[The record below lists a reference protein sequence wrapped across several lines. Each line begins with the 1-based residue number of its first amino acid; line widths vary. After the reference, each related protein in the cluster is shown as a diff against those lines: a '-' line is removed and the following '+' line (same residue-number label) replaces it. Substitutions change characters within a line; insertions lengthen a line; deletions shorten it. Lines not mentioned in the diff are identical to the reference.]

1 MAIFTKKILHID
13 LYKFKFNILTSKYIT
28 SIYFNN
34 LNIKG
39 DCMANENQYKW
50 GVVIV
55 ACMAIFII
63 VLDSS
68 AMNVAIST
76 LVVELNTTL
85 SIIQAIIALY
95 ALIIASFMLLGSK
108 LQDILG
114 RKKTFLLG
122 LIIYA
127 IGTTT
132 ATLSIN
138 SGMLLIG
145 WAVLEGIGAAMI
157 LPATTTIVGSSYKG
171 KDRITA
177 FGIWGGIAAVGAA
190 IGPIVGGIFT
200 TFLTWR
206 LVFGMELVF
215 VALILIFRHYLTEST
230 PTLKWKDLDVVGA
243 LLSIVSL
250 VLIVLGIL
258 LLSKPEY
265 WAYVATLLISG
276 SILFIIFLLWQRRR
290 INKDLEPL
298 SDISL
303 LKNRL
308 FGLGIFN
315 NIIQQIPLAGFL
327 FIIPVFLQQVTKAD
341 AFTTGL
347 ALLPASI
354 TILIFSLL
362 GARLSSKLEPKYIV
376 MLGFLIS
383 AVGTFILGGVFT
395 VNTQIVDIIPG
406 TVVFGVG
413 IGLLLSQ
420 LTNLTL
426 SAARNDQETDAAGF
440 LNAFKNL
447 GYSMGT
453 ALIGVLLLLGIF
465 SGLTTGIESSGL
477 AGNMTTEQIKSSLF
491 DYVEKM
497 QTETPQIPP
506 EMVPQATQIVE
517 STISSSMRQT
527 FNALTL
533 ILILGLITSIF
544 IPKKKMN
551 P

>member
-1 MAIFTKKILHID
+1 MSH
-13 LYKFKFNILTSKYIT
+13 
-28 SIYFNN
+28 
-34 LNIKG
+34 
-39 DCMANENQYKW
+39 ENQNKW

-127 IGTTT
+127 CGTTT

-138 SGMLLIG
+138 AGMLLIG
-145 WAVLEGIGAAMI
+145 WAVLEGIGAAMM
-157 LPATTTIVGSSYKG
+157 LPATTTIVGASYEG
-171 KDRITA
+171 KDKVTA

-200 TFLTWR
+200 TYLTWR
-206 LVFGMELVF
+206 LVFASELIF
-215 VALILIFRHYLTEST
+215 VALILIYRHYLTESK
-230 PTLKWKDLDVVGA
+230 PTLKWKDLDVVGV

-258 LLSKPEY
+258 LLTRPEY
-265 WAYVATLLISG
+265 WGYVVTLLISG
-276 SILFIIFLLWQRRR
+276 SVLFIIFLLWQRRR
-290 INKDLEPL
+290 ISKGLEPL

-308 FGLGIFN
+308 FNIGNLN
-315 NIIQQIPLAGFL
+315 SIIQQIPLAGFL
-327 FIIPVFLQQVTKAD
+327 FIIPVFLQQVTKVN

-354 TILIFSLL
+354 TILICSLL
-362 GARLSSKLEPKYIV
+362 GARLASKFESKYIL
-376 MLGFLIS
+376 MAGFLIS
-383 AVGTFILGGVFT
+383 AAGTFILGGVFSI
-395 VNTQIVDIIPG
+395 NTQVVDIIPG
-406 TVVFGVG
+406 TVVFGIGVG
-413 IGLLLSQ
+413 FLLSQ
-420 LTNLTL
+420 MTNLIM
-426 SAARNDQETDAAGF
+426 SAARDDQETDASGLF
-440 LNAFKNL
+440 NAFKNL
-447 GYSMGT
+447 GYSLGT

-465 SGLTTGIESSGL
+465 TGLTSGIEASGL
-477 AGNMTTEQIKSSLF
+477 AGNMTTEQIQSSLF
-491 DYVEKM
+491 DYVESM
-497 QTETPQIPP
+497 QTESPQIPP
-506 EMVPQATQIVE
+506 ELVPQATQIVE
-517 STISSSMRQT
+517 STVSSSMRQT

-533 ILILGLITSIF
+533 ILVLGFITSIF
-544 IPKKKMN
+544 IPKNRKLN
-551 P
+551 Q